1 MRGLNIRADDY
12 LVKPFELSEFEARV
26 RALLRRGQGAETQIG
41 TLVWSWTS
49 RQAWIGGDHLAM
61 TPQETAVLEALIQ
74 QRGKIVAKRVLAG
87 VLGGEGSVDVSNL
100 VEVNVHRLRK
110 KTTEAGVEIRT
121 VRGMGYI
128 IQESTDAE

>member
-1 MRGLNIRADDY
+1 M
-12 LVKPFELSEFEARV
+12 
-26 RALLRRGQGAETQIG
+26 
-41 TLVWSWTS
+41 
-49 RQAWIGGDHLAM
+49 
-61 TPQETAVLEALIQ
+61 
-74 QRGKIVAKRVLAG
+74 LAG

-128 IQESTDAE
+128 IQESTDGE